1 MHINHSHPANLH
13 GPSSVPRGGAVFA
26 HLFHHGLP
34 KSTLQINRNRNRNWV
49 LWICES
55 PRASAFVSAKMARAS
70 GLWDSGTLPITW
82 KGIHF
87 RIQRNMC
94 GTWMNIAFCWSP
106 SRSAMQQLLL
116 QGPARVRFKLEWA
129 MICDKQ
135 WQTACKPLCCPF
147 QDLVI
152 SEWMILL
159 STDCSRAN

>member
-1 MHINHSHPANLH
+1 MLKCISTIPILQTFMAPLVCLVEGLFLPTFSTTAFQNQHS
-13 GPSSVPRGGAVFA
+13 
-26 HLFHHGLP
+26 
-34 KSTLQINRNRNRNWV
+34 KSTETETETESCE
-49 LWICES
+49 CES

-106 SRSAMQQLLL
+106 SRSAMQQSLL

-135 WQTACKPLCCPF
+135 
-147 QDLVI
+147 
-152 SEWMILL
+152 
-159 STDCSRAN
+159 